1 MKSLKIVLGT
11 FLACT
16 MFAFAAAGDQVPQKV
31 KDAFTKK
38 FPTAKKVKWDKE
50 NATEWEA
57 EFKMNNTEYSA
68 NFLEDGTW
76 KETEHEIDDK
86 EIPQNV
92 KSALMSAYA
101 GYKIKESE
109 MSETKDGMLYEFEI
123 KKGESEMEVAI
134 DSNGKI
140 VKKEMKKENDEEDK
154 D

>member
-1 MKSLKIVLGT
+1 MKTLKIILGT
-11 FLACT
+11 FLACA
-16 MFAFAAAGDQVPQKV
+16 MFAFSSTGDQVPQKV
-31 KDAFTKK
+31 KDAFSKK

-68 NFLEDGTW
+68 NYLEDGTW
-76 KETEHEIDDK
+76 KETEHEIDEK

-92 KSALMSAYA
+92 KSSLMSAYS

-109 MSETKDGMLYEFEI
+109 ISETKNGMLYEFEI
-123 KKGESEMEVAI
+123 KKGEIMVEIAI
-134 DSNGKI
+134 DANGNI
-140 VKKEMKKENDEEDK
+140 VKKEVMKENDKEDN

>member
-1 MKSLKIVLGT
+1 MKTLKIILGA

-16 MFAFAAAGDQVPQKV
+16 MFAFASGDQVPQKV
-31 KDAFTKK
+31 KDAFVKK

-76 KETEHEIDDK
+76 KETEHEIDEK

-92 KSALMSAYA
+92 KSALMGAYA

-109 MSETKDGMLYEFEI
+109 ISETKDGMLYEFEI

-134 DSNGKI
+134 DANGNI
-140 VKKEMKKENDEEDK
+140 VKKEVMKENDEEHND
-154 D
+154 